1 MKLPPEQE
9 VIRAK
14 CFHPSGMFVDFHT
27 GDVES
32 SIPERFEKI
41 VGMYPD
47 RPAVNMS
54 GHVLT
59 YDELNRTA
67 NRLARAIIDRQGDG
81 NEPAAIFLDHG
92 GPVIPAMLGILKAG
106 KIFVV
111 IDPSFPEERIKYLL
125 ADSQARLLIAG
136 NATLPFAKANLQEG
150 TRLINIDEL
159 ESRFD
164 DENLKLGL
172 APDSLAALIYT
183 SGSTGQP
190 KGVIQ
195 THRNILHTILR
206 DTIAAHFS
214 PHDRLALLRSPSTS
228 GAIADLFDGLL
239 NGAAVYPYSVARDGI
254 VRLAPWLMQEEIT
267 VFDSV
272 SSSFRHFVSALS
284 GESFPQL
291 RLLCIGGEPVYPND
305 VEVYKKHF
313 TGECIL
319 VVRLGCGEAGKV
331 SQYMID
337 KRTKIQDN
345 DVPVGYA
352 HEDLQ
357 ILILDENGEQA
368 KAGTIGEIAIRS
380 RFLSPGYWRM
390 REMTESRFLSDPN
403 GGEERT
409 YLSGDLGW
417 LTDDG
422 CLFYRGRKDS
432 QVKIRGFQVEIAE
445 VERVLLQHDGVKEAV
460 VLAQED
466 RAGERRLVAYC
477 VPHNWPRITVSELRR
492 WLGKTLP
499 EYMIPSTFVTL
510 AAMPTTPAGKLD
522 RHGLPAPDGSRPE
535 LDNLYVAPGDPIEEK
550 LAKIWAEVLGL
561 QQVGIYDTFFDLG
574 GHSLA
579 ATQVISRIVME
590 FKLELPIKF
599 LLNSPT
605 VSEMA
610 AVIAKSQGTP
620 NESRLS
626 AIRPIPR
633 N

>member
-1 MKLPPEQE
+1 MKLPPEQGA
-9 VIRAK
+9 IRAK
-14 CFHPSGMFVDFHT
+14 CFHPSGIFVEFPT
-27 GDVES
+27 RDVES

-41 VGMYPD
+41 VAMYLD
-47 RPAVNMS
+47 RPAVNM
-54 GHVLT
+54 GGRALT

-67 NRLARAIIDRQGDG
+67 NRLARTIVDRQGEG
-81 NEPAAIFLDHG
+81 NEPVAIFLDHG
-92 GPVIPAMLGILKAG
+92 APVIPAMLGILKAG

-111 IDPSFPEERIKYLL
+111 IDPSFPEERIHYLL

-136 NATLPFAKANLQEG
+136 TGTLPLAKANLQKG

-159 ESRFD
+159 EGSLVG
-164 DENLKLGL
+164 ENLKLGL

-206 DTIAAHFS
+206 DTVAVHFS
-214 PHDRLALLRSPSTS
+214 PRDRLALLRSPSTS

-239 NGAAVYPYSVARDGI
+239 NGAAVYPYSLAKDGF
-254 VRLAPWLMQEEIT
+254 VRLAAWLIHEEIT

-284 GESFPQL
+284 SESFPHL
-291 RLLCIGGEPVYPND
+291 RLLCIGGEPVYAND
-305 VEVYKKHF
+305 VEIYKKHF
-313 TGECIL
+313 ADECIL
-319 VVRLGCGEAGKV
+319 AVRLGCGEAGKV

-337 KRTKIQDN
+337 KSTEIQNN

-357 ILILDENGEQA
+357 ILILDEDGEPA
-368 KAGTIGEIAIRS
+368 KAGAIGEIAIRS

-403 GGEERT
+403 GGDERT

-422 CLFYRGRKDS
+422 CLFHRGRKDS
-432 QVKIRGFQVEIAE
+432 QTKIRGFQVEIAE
-445 VERVLLQHDGVKEAV
+445 VERVLLQHDGVKETIVIGQA
-460 VLAQED
+460 D
-466 RAGERRLVAYC
+466 HAGERRLVAYC
-477 VPHNWPRITVSELRR
+477 VPHKWPGITVSELRR
-492 WLGKTLP
+492 WLRKTLP
-499 EYMIPSTFVTL
+499 EYMIPSAFVML

-522 RHGLPAPDGSRPE
+522 RHGLPVPDDTRPA
-535 LDNLYVAPGDPIEEK
+535 LDNLYVAPRNPTEEK
-550 LAKIWAEVLGL
+550 LAKIWAEVLEL
-561 QQVGIYDTFFDLG
+561 KQVGIYDTFSDLG
-574 GHSLA
+574 GHSLH
-579 ATQVISRIVME
+579 ATQVISRIVAE
-590 FKLELPIKF
+590 FKVELPIDF

-605 VSEMA
+605 ISEMA
-610 AVIAKSQGTP
+610 AVIAKSQGMP
-620 NESRLS
+620 SDDIVL
-626 AIRPIPR
+626 I
-633 N
+633 

>member
-1 MKLPPEQE
+1 
-9 VIRAK
+9 
-14 CFHPSGMFVDFHT
+14 
-27 GDVES
+27 
-32 SIPERFEKI
+32 
-41 VGMYPD
+41 
-47 RPAVNMS
+47 
-54 GHVLT
+54 
-59 YDELNRTA
+59 
-67 NRLARAIIDRQGDG
+67 
-81 NEPAAIFLDHG
+81 
-92 GPVIPAMLGILKAG
+92 
-106 KIFVV
+106 
-111 IDPSFPEERIKYLL
+111 
-125 ADSQARLLIAG
+125 
-136 NATLPFAKANLQEG
+136 
-150 TRLINIDEL
+150 
-159 ESRFD
+159 
-164 DENLKLGL
+164 
-172 APDSLAALIYT
+172 
-183 SGSTGQP
+183 
-190 KGVIQ
+190 
-195 THRNILHTILR
+195 
-206 DTIAAHFS
+206 
-214 PHDRLALLRSPSTS
+214 
-228 GAIADLFDGLL
+228 
-239 NGAAVYPYSVARDGI
+239 
-254 VRLAPWLMQEEIT
+254 MQEEIT

-291 RLLCIGGEPVYPND
+291 RLLCIGGEPVHPND

-313 TGECIL
+313 AGECIL

-337 KRTKIQDN
+337 KRTEIQDN

-357 ILILDENGEQA
+357 ILILDENGERA
-368 KAGTIGEIAIRS
+368 KAGTFGEIAIRS

-390 REMTESRFLSDPN
+390 REMTEARFLSDPN

-477 VPHNWPRITVSELRR
+477 VPHNWPGITVSELRH
-492 WLGKTLP
+492 WLRKTLP

-522 RHGLPAPDGSRPE
+522 RHGLPAPDSSRPE
-535 LDNLYVAPGDPIEEK
+535 LDNLYVAPRDPIEEK
-550 LAKIWAEVLGL
+550 LTKIWAEVLGL

-590 FKLELPIKF
+590 FKFELPIKF

-620 NESRLS
+620 DESRLS